1 MSWSRRMNLAIEYI
15 EEHLSRDLAIDDV
28 AEVACCSKYHFHRMF
43 FAAFRVT
50 FSEYVRRRRLTL
62 AAVDIANGDGRIVDV
77 ALKYGYVSPN
87 AFTRAFRNIHGF
99 NPGKVRSSQGQ
110 LASYNRVFFPL
121 QTTGVEKMNYR
132 IVEIPSFRVVG
143 KSKRFEFDEFVKNG
157 AKFWKEYVSS
167 EEYKQLCQLANGKPG
182 ALTGASLLS
191 AYFPKGDSNK
201 DEFLDVLGLE
211 TAYEIDADADKG
223 EFEIHTVP
231 SATYAEFDCTYKTSM
246 KTNRYIYGEWFSAT
260 GYERDGNKPDIAA
273 YFPIAFRPLGE
284 MRVRWWVPVIRK
296 K

>member
-1 MSWSRRMNLAIEYI
+1 MNLAIEYI

-132 IVEIPSFRVVG
+132 IVEIPS
-143 KSKRFEFDEFVKNG
+143 
-157 AKFWKEYVSS
+157 
-167 EEYKQLCQLANGKPG
+167 L
-182 ALTGASLLS
+182 LLS